1 MINETTSKA
10 LRSCLVVIAI
20 GCLVG
25 IAFVAGYVSGSR
37 VTATPV
43 AAELDTLE
51 EGEAFPTPPS
61 LSTPAQVTRV
71 ITATPAEVTPEP
83 ISPEQGP
90 ADRPSQEATPSFDLY
105 WEVWELIEGNFY
117 GELPSE
123 QERLYGAIRGALRTL
138 DDDYTAFIEPEV
150 AAVSRSNMNGSFEG
164 IGAVVRLNDADQLE
178 IVRPLEGQP
187 AELAGLREGDV
198 VLAVDGESIEGIGLY
213 EAIALIRGPR
223 GSAVVLTIWRPGGGD
238 PFDVEIIRDR
248 IPLPTIE
255 SEMLEGDIGYI
266 WLYEFNAQATTLLRE
281 AIEGLQSQGA
291 TGLILDLRDNPGGF
305 LSQAVSVADE
315 FLPDGVILYERG
327 RDLEEVFES
336 TDEGLGEEIPLVVLI
351 NGGSAS
357 ASEIV
362 AGAIQDRG
370 RAPLIGETSLGK
382 GSVQQPRT
390 LSDGSELRI
399 TIARWFTP
407 DGRAIHGNG
416 LEPDIVVPLTE
427 EDYENDRDPQLERAI
442 DYLIAGE

>member
-1 MINETTSKA
+1 MINETTSKG
-10 LRSCLVVIAI
+10 LKSCLAVIAV
-20 GCLVG
+20 GLLVG
-25 IAFVAGYVSGSR
+25 LAFVAGYVSGSR
-37 VTATPV
+37 ATATPV
-43 AAELDTLE
+43 AVQLDTVE
-51 EGEAFPTPPS
+51 EDQALPTAPLPSTEVEVTRIVTPP
-61 LSTPAQVTRV
+61 PAE
-71 ITATPAEVTPEP
+71 ATPVPTA
-83 ISPEQGP
+83 PEQTP
-90 ADRPSQEATPSFDLY
+90 ADRPPQERATPFDLY
-105 WEVWELIEGNFY
+105 WEVWELIEQNFY

-123 QERLYGAIRGALRTL
+123 EERVYGAIRGALRTL
-138 DDDYTAFIEPEV
+138 DDDYTAFIDPEV
-150 AAVSRSNMNGSFEG
+150 AAVTRSALNGSFEG

-198 VLAVDGESIEGIGLY
+198 VLAVDGESIEGLGLY

-223 GSAVVLTIWRPGGGD
+223 GTAVELTIWRPGERD
-238 PFDVEIIRDR
+238 TFDVEIVRDR

-255 SEMLEGDIGYI
+255 SEMLEADIGYI
-266 WLYEFNAQATTLLRE
+266 WLYEFNAQATTLLQE
-281 AIEGLQSQGA
+281 AIEELRSQGA
-291 TGLILDLRDNPGGF
+291 TGLILDLRDNPGGL

-315 FLPDGVILYERG
+315 FLPAGVVLYERG
-327 RDLEEVFES
+327 RELDEVFES
-336 TDEGLGEEIPLVVLI
+336 TDEGLGEDIPLVVLI

-390 LSDGSELRI
+390 LSNGSELRI

-427 EDYENDRDPQLERAI
+427 EDYENDRDPQLERALE
-442 DYLIAGE
+442 YLTAGE

>member
-1 MINETTSKA
+1 
-10 LRSCLVVIAI
+10 
-20 GCLVG
+20 
-25 IAFVAGYVSGSR
+25 
-37 VTATPV
+37 
-43 AAELDTLE
+43 
-51 EGEAFPTPPS
+51 
-61 LSTPAQVTRV
+61 
-71 ITATPAEVTPEP
+71 
-83 ISPEQGP
+83 
-90 ADRPSQEATPSFDLY
+90 
-105 WEVWELIEGNFY
+105 
-117 GELPSE
+117 
-123 QERLYGAIRGALRTL
+123 L

-238 PFDVEIIRDR
+238 PFDVEIIRER

-281 AIEGLQSQGA
+281 AIEGLQSEGA
-291 TGLILDLRDNPGGF
+291 AGLILDLRDNPGGF

-442 DYLIAGE
+442 DYLTTGE

>member
-1 MINETTSKA
+1 MMNETTSKA

-20 GCLVG
+20 GLLVG
-25 IAFVAGYVSGSR
+25 TAFVAGYVSGRR

-43 AAELDTLE
+43 AVQQDAG
-51 EGEAFPTPPS
+51 EGENVLPTAPPP
-61 LSTPAQVTRV
+61 TIQVEVTRIV
-71 ITATPAEVTPEP
+71 TPTPAEASPAPVPPE
-83 ISPEQGP
+83 EGP
-90 ADRPSQEATPSFDLY
+90 ADRPPQEGTTSLDLY
-105 WEVWELIEGNFY
+105 WEVWGLIEQHYY
-117 GELPSE
+117 GILPSE
-123 QERLYGAIRGALRTL
+123 QDRVYGAIRGSLRTL
-138 DDDYTAFIEPEV
+138 DDDYTSFIESERASV
-150 AAVSRSNMNGSFEG
+150 LRSSLNGSFEG
-164 IGAVVRLNDADQLE
+164 IGAVVRLNEADQLE
-178 IVRPLEGQP
+178 IVRALEGQP
-187 AELAGLREGDV
+187 AELAGLQPKDV
-198 VLAVDGESIEGIGLY
+198 VVAVDGESLEGVGLY
-213 EAIALIRGPR
+213 EAISLIRGPR
-223 GSAVVLTIWRPGGGD
+223 GTPVVLTIWRPGEPD
-238 PFDVEIIRDR
+238 TFDVEIIRAQ

-266 WLYEFNAQATTLLRE
+266 WLYEFNAQATSLLRE
-281 AIEGLQSQGA
+281 AIEELRSQGA

-315 FLPDGVILYERG
+315 FLPAGVVLYERG
-327 RDLEEVFES
+327 RDLDEAFES
-336 TDEGLGEEIPLVVLI
+336 TDEGLAEDIPLVVLI

-390 LSDGSELRI
+390 LSDGSELHI
-399 TIARWFTP
+399 TVARWFTP

-427 EDYENDRDPQLERAI
+427 EDYENDRDPQLDRALE
-442 DYLIAGE
+442 YFMAGE